1 MKKVFDQYVTHIIR
15 LYNKPPSETRDK
27 GIAYYTAAAETLEA
41 LINTPTPA
49 WVGLKFEHPLRTR

>member
-1 MKKVFDQYVTHIIR
+1 MNKVFDQYVTHLQR
-15 LYNKPPSETRDK
+15 LYKKKPSESVNK

-41 LINTPTPA
+41 LINAPTPA